1 MGEKGF
7 MKQSNADRLG
17 TLLGFLSGTTFILT
31 GILWPAEFSN
41 IALWLESTGD
51 AESFNKYIIQILRFF
66 DLKSFIIVFGGTI
79 SATFVAFPYTKTM
92 RSFKSIPKVFSA
104 DTAEEATQEIYDQSK
119 LIAEKRYSGKRI
131 TNDDISS
138 LANPFMRRWIEGL
151 IVREQVE
158 EESLA
163 QIIHAE
169 VKMYDQRAEEEIEI
183 FDFMGT
189 AAPAFGMVGTIVG
202 LVLMLAETGSI
213 RSVMQAMSIAML
225 TTLYGVILSNMVL
238 LPIASKRKQLKDSNI
253 LLLEMVRESVNRIA
267 RREAPYTILQELH
280 NFLPHKRDEFDEQ
293 YG

>member
-1 MGEKGF
+1 
-7 MKQSNADRLG
+7 MKQSNADKFG
-17 TLLGFLSGTTFILT
+17 TLIGFISGGLFILT
-31 GILWPAEFSN
+31 GIIFPAEYSN
-41 IALWLESTGD
+41 IALWLESTGA
-51 AESFNKYIIQILRFF
+51 AEDYNKYVIQILRFF
-66 DLKSFIIVFGGTI
+66 DLKSLVIVFGGTI
-79 SATFVAFPYTKTM
+79 SATFIAFPFTKTM
-92 RSFKSIPKVFSA
+92 RSFKSIPKVFAA
-104 DTAEEATQEIYDQSK
+104 DHAEEATQEIYEKSK
-119 LIAEKRYSGKRI
+119 MIAEKRFSGKRI
-131 TNDDISS
+131 TNDDISG
-138 LANPFMRRWIEGL
+138 LDNPFMRRWIEAL

-158 EESLA
+158 QVSLE
-163 QIIHAE
+163 QIVHAE
-169 VKMYDQRAEEEIEI
+169 VSMYEQRADEEIEI

-238 LPIASKRKQLKDSNI
+238 IPIASKRKQLKESNLI
-253 LLLEMVRESVNRIA
+253 LLEMVRESVNRIA

>member
-1 MGEKGF
+1 
-7 MKQSNADRLG
+7 MKQSSADKYG
-17 TLLGFLSGTTFILT
+17 TVLGFFAGTTFILS

-51 AESFNKYIIQILRFF
+51 AEAYNKYLVQILRFF
-66 DLKSFIIVFGGTI
+66 DLKSLFIVFGGTI
-79 SATFVAFPYTKTM
+79 SATFIAFPYTKTL
-92 RSFKSIPKVFSA
+92 RSFRSIPKVFAA

-119 LIAEKRYSGKRI
+119 LIAEKRFSGKRI
-131 TNDDISS
+131 TNDDLSN
-138 LANPFMRRWIEGL
+138 LENPFMRRWIEGL

-163 QIIHAE
+163 QILRAE
-169 VKMYDQRAEEEIEI
+169 VLMYEQRADEEIEI

-213 RSVMQAMSIAML
+213 RSVMQSMSIAML

-238 LPIASKRKQLKDSNI
+238 LPIASKRKQLKESN
-253 LLLEMVRESVNRIA
+253 LVLLEMIRESVNRIA
-267 RREAPYTILQELH
+267 RREAPYTILQELR

>member
-1 MGEKGF
+1 
-7 MKQSNADRLG
+7 MKQSNADKLG
-17 TLLGFLSGTTFILT
+17 TILGFVSGIFFILT
-31 GILWPAEFSN
+31 GIIYPAELSN
-41 IALWLESTGD
+41 IALWLESTGE
-51 AESFNKYIIQILRFF
+51 AENYNKYLIQILRFL
-66 DLKSFIIVFGGTI
+66 DLKSLVIVFGGTI
-79 SATFVAFPYTKTM
+79 SATFIAFPFTKTI
-92 RSFKSIPKVFSA
+92 RSFKSIPKIFA
-104 DTAEEATQEIYDQSK
+104 AEQAEEATTEIYEKSK
-119 LIAEKRYSGKRI
+119 IIAEKRYSGKRI

-138 LANPFMRRWIEGL
+138 LANPFMRRWIEAL

-158 EESLA
+158 QQSLE
-163 QIIHAE
+163 QIVQAE
-169 VKMYDQRAEEEIEI
+169 VSMYEQRADEEIEI

-238 LPIASKRKQLKDSNI
+238 LPIASKRKQLKESN
-253 LLLEMVRESVNRIA
+253 LVLLEMVRESVNRIA

>member
-1 MGEKGF
+1 

-17 TLLGFLSGTTFILT
+17 TLIGFLSGGVFILT

-51 AESFNKYIIQILRFF
+51 AESFNKYLIQILRFF

-131 TNDDISS
+131 TNDDLNS
-138 LANPFMRRWIEGL
+138 LENPFMRRWIEGL

-163 QIIHAE
+163 QIIQAE
-169 VKMYDQRAEEEIEI
+169 VQMYDQRAEEEIEI

-253 LLLEMVRESVNRIA
+253 ILLEMVRESVNRIA

-280 NFLPHKRDEFDEQ
+280 NFLPHKRDQFDEQ

>member
-1 MGEKGF
+1 MR
-7 MKQSNADRLG
+7 QSSADKFG
-17 TLLGFLSGTTFILT
+17 TVLGFFAGTIFILS

-51 AESFNKYIIQILRFF
+51 DELYNKYLVQILRFF
-66 DLKSFIIVFGGTI
+66 DLKSLFIVFGGTI
-79 SATFVAFPYTKTM
+79 SATFIAFPYTKTL
-92 RSFKSIPKVFSA
+92 RSFRSIPKVFAA
-104 DTAEEATQEIYDQSK
+104 DVAEEATQEIYDQSK
-119 LIAEKRYSGKRI
+119 IIAEKRFSGKRI
-131 TNDDISS
+131 TNDDLSS
-138 LANPFMRRWIEGL
+138 LENPFMRRWIEGL

-163 QIIHAE
+163 QILRAE
-169 VKMYDQRAEEEIEI
+169 VSMYEQRADEEIEI

-213 RSVMQAMSIAML
+213 RSVMQSMSIAML

-238 LPIASKRKQLKDSNI
+238 LPIASKRKQLKESN
-253 LLLEMVRESVNRIA
+253 LVLLEMIRESVNRIA
-267 RREAPYTILQELH
+267 RREAPYTILQELR

>member
-1 MGEKGF
+1 MGGKGF

-17 TLLGFLSGTTFILT
+17 TLIGFLSGGVFILT

-51 AESFNKYIIQILRFF
+51 AESFNKYLIQILRFF

-131 TNDDISS
+131 TNDDLNS
-138 LANPFMRRWIEGL
+138 LENPFMRRWIEGL

-253 LLLEMVRESVNRIA
+253 ILLEMVRESVNRIA

-280 NFLPHKRDEFDEQ
+280 NFLPHKRDQFDEQ

>member
-1 MGEKGF
+1 
-7 MKQSNADRLG
+7 MKQSNADKFG
-17 TLLGFLSGTTFILT
+17 TLLGFVSGTLFILT
-31 GILWPAEFSN
+31 GIIFPAEFSN
-41 IALWLESTGD
+41 LALWLESTGA
-51 AESFNKYIIQILRFF
+51 AEDYNKYVIQILRFF
-66 DLKSFIIVFGGTI
+66 DLKSLVIVFGGTI
-79 SATFVAFPYTKTM
+79 SATFIAFPFTKTI
-92 RSFKSIPKVFSA
+92 RSFKSIPKVFAA
-104 DTAEEATQEIYDQSK
+104 DHAEEATQEIYEKSK
-119 LIAEKRYSGKRI
+119 LISEKRFSGKRI
-131 TNDDISS
+131 TNDDISG
-138 LANPFMRRWIEGL
+138 LENPFMRRWIEAL

-158 EESLA
+158 QVSLE
-163 QIIHAE
+163 QIIQAE
-169 VKMYDQRAEEEIEI
+169 VSMYEQRADEEIEI

-238 LPIASKRKQLKDSNI
+238 IPIASKRKQLKESNLI
-253 LLLEMVRESVNRIA
+253 LLEMVRESVNRIA

>member
-1 MGEKGF
+1 

-51 AESFNKYIIQILRFF
+51 AESFNKYVIQILRFF

>member
-1 MGEKGF
+1 
-7 MKQSNADRLG
+7 MKQSSADKFG
-17 TLLGFLSGTTFILT
+17 TVLGFFAGTTFILS

-51 AESFNKYIIQILRFF
+51 AESYNKYVVQILRFF
-66 DLKSFIIVFGGTI
+66 DLKSLFIVFGGTI
-79 SATFVAFPYTKTM
+79 SATFIAFPYTKTM
-92 RSFKSIPKVFSA
+92 RSFRSIPKVFAA

-119 LIAEKRYSGKRI
+119 LIAEKRFSGKRI
-131 TNDDISS
+131 TNDDLSS
-138 LANPFMRRWIEGL
+138 LENPFMRRWIEGL
-151 IVREQVE
+151 IVREQVD

-163 QIIHAE
+163 QILRAE
-169 VKMYDQRAEEEIEI
+169 VLMYEQRADEEIEI

-213 RSVMQAMSIAML
+213 RSVMQSMSIAML

-238 LPIASKRKQLKDSNI
+238 LPIASKRKQLKESN
-253 LLLEMVRESVNRIA
+253 LVLLEMIRESVNRIA

>member
-1 MGEKGF
+1 
-7 MKQSNADRLG
+7 MKQSKADKFG
-17 TLLGFLSGTTFILT
+17 TVLGFIAGTIFILS

-41 IALWLESTGD
+41 IALWLESTGE
-51 AESFNKYIIQILRFF
+51 AESYNKYLVQILRFF
-66 DLKSFIIVFGGTI
+66 DLKSLFIVFGGTI
-79 SATFVAFPYTKTM
+79 SATFIAFPYTKTL
-92 RSFKSIPKVFSA
+92 RSFRSIPKVFAA

-119 LIAEKRYSGKRI
+119 LIAEKRFSGKRI
-131 TNDDISS
+131 TNDDLSS
-138 LANPFMRRWIEGL
+138 LENPFMRRWIEGL

-163 QIIHAE
+163 QILRAE
-169 VKMYDQRAEEEIEI
+169 VSMYEQRANEEIEI

-213 RSVMQAMSIAML
+213 RSVMQSMSIAML

-238 LPIASKRKQLKDSNI
+238 LPIASKRKQLKESN
-253 LLLEMVRESVNRIA
+253 LVLLEMIRESVNRIA
-267 RREAPYTILQELH
+267 RREAPYTILQELR

>member
-1 MGEKGF
+1 
-7 MKQSNADRLG
+7 MKQSSADKFG
-17 TLLGFLSGTTFILT
+17 TVLGFFAGTIFILS

-51 AESFNKYIIQILRFF
+51 AESYNKYLVQILRFF
-66 DLKSFIIVFGGTI
+66 DLKSLFIVFGGTI
-79 SATFVAFPYTKTM
+79 SATFIAFPYTKTL
-92 RSFKSIPKVFSA
+92 RSFRSIPKVFAA
-104 DTAEEATQEIYDQSK
+104 DVAEEATQEIYDQSK
-119 LIAEKRYSGKRI
+119 LIAEKRFSGKRI
-131 TNDDISS
+131 TNDDLSS
-138 LANPFMRRWIEGL
+138 LENPFMRRWIEGL
-151 IVREQVE
+151 IVREQVD

-163 QIIHAE
+163 QILRAE
-169 VKMYDQRAEEEIEI
+169 VLMYEQRADEEIEI

-213 RSVMQAMSIAML
+213 RSVMQSMSIAML

-238 LPIASKRKQLKDSNI
+238 LPIASKRKQLKESN
-253 LLLEMVRESVNRIA
+253 LVLLEMIRESVNRIA

>member
-1 MGEKGF
+1 

-17 TLLGFLSGTTFILT
+17 TLIGFLSGGVFILT

-51 AESFNKYIIQILRFF
+51 AESFNKYLIQILRFF

-131 TNDDISS
+131 TNDDLNS
-138 LANPFMRRWIEGL
+138 LENPFMRRWIEGL

-163 QIIHAE
+163 QIIQAE
-169 VKMYDQRAEEEIEI
+169 VQMYDQRAEEEIEI

-238 LPIASKRKQLKDSNI
+238 LPIASKRKQLKESN
-253 LLLEMVRESVNRIA
+253 LVLLEMVRESVNRIA
-267 RREAPYTILQELH
+267 RREAPYTILQDLH
-280 NFLPHKRDEFDEQ
+280 NFLPHKRDQFDEQ

>member
-1 MGEKGF
+1 
-7 MKQSNADRLG
+7 MKQSSADKFG
-17 TLLGFLSGTTFILT
+17 TVLGFFAGTGFILS

-41 IALWLESTGD
+41 IALWLESTGE
-51 AESFNKYIIQILRFF
+51 AESYNKYLVQILRFF
-66 DLKSFIIVFGGTI
+66 DLKSLFIVFGGTI
-79 SATFVAFPYTKTM
+79 SSTFVAFPYTKTL
-92 RSFKSIPKVFSA
+92 RSFRSIPKVFAA
-104 DTAEEATQEIYDQSK
+104 DSAEEATQEIYDQSK
-119 LIAEKRYSGKRI
+119 LIAEKRFSGKRI
-131 TNDDISS
+131 TNDDLSS
-138 LANPFMRRWIEGL
+138 LENPFMRRWIEGL
-151 IVREQVE
+151 IVREQVD

-163 QIIHAE
+163 QILRAE
-169 VKMYDQRAEEEIEI
+169 VLMYEQRADEEIEI

-213 RSVMQAMSIAML
+213 RSVMAAMSIAML

-238 LPIASKRKQLKDSNI
+238 LPIASKRKQLKESN
-253 LLLEMVRESVNRIA
+253 LVLLEMIRESVNRIA

>member
-17 TLLGFLSGTTFILT
+17 TLLGFLSGTIFILT

-79 SATFVAFPYTKTM
+79 SATFIAFPYTKTM

>member
-1 MGEKGF
+1 
-7 MKQSNADRLG
+7 MKQSSADKFG
-17 TLLGFLSGTTFILT
+17 TVLGFFAGTIFILS

-51 AESFNKYIIQILRFF
+51 AESYNKFVVQILRFF
-66 DLKSFIIVFGGTI
+66 DLKSLFIVFGGTI
-79 SATFVAFPYTKTM
+79 SATFVAFPYTKTL
-92 RSFKSIPKVFSA
+92 RSFRSIPKVFAA
-104 DTAEEATQEIYDQSK
+104 DVAEEATQEIYDQSK
-119 LIAEKRYSGKRI
+119 LIAEKRFSGKRI
-131 TNDDISS
+131 TNDDLSS
-138 LANPFMRRWIEGL
+138 LENPFMRRWIEGL

-158 EESLA
+158 EEAVA
-163 QIIHAE
+163 QILRAE
-169 VKMYDQRAEEEIEI
+169 VSMYEQRADEEIEI

-213 RSVMQAMSIAML
+213 RSVMQSMSIAML

-238 LPIASKRKQLKDSNI
+238 LPIASKRKQLKESN
-253 LLLEMVRESVNRIA
+253 LVLLEMVRESVNRIA

>member
-1 MGEKGF
+1 
-7 MKQSNADRLG
+7 MKQSNADKLG
-17 TLLGFLSGTTFILT
+17 TILGFVSGIFFILT
-31 GILWPAEFSN
+31 GIIYPAELSN
-41 IALWLESTGD
+41 IALWLESTGEAD
-51 AESFNKYIIQILRFF
+51 NYNKYLIQILRFL
-66 DLKSFIIVFGGTI
+66 DLKSLIIVFGGTI
-79 SATFVAFPYTKTM
+79 SATFIAFPFTKTI
-92 RSFKSIPKVFSA
+92 RSFKSIPKVFA
-104 DTAEEATQEIYDQSK
+104 AEAAEEATTEIYEKSK
-119 LIAEKRYSGKRI
+119 IIAEKRYSGKRI
-131 TNDDISS
+131 TNDDISG
-138 LANPFMRRWIEGL
+138 LANPFMRRWIEAL

-158 EESLA
+158 QESLE
-163 QIIHAE
+163 QIVQAE
-169 VKMYDQRAEEEIEI
+169 VSMYEQRADEEIEI

-238 LPIASKRKQLKDSNI
+238 LPIASKRKQLKESN
-253 LLLEMVRESVNRIA
+253 LVLLEMVRESVNRIA

>member
-1 MGEKGF
+1 
-7 MKQSNADRLG
+7 MKQSSADKFG
-17 TLLGFLSGTTFILT
+17 TVLGFFAGTIFILS

-51 AESFNKYIIQILRFF
+51 AESYNKFVVQILRFF
-66 DLKSFIIVFGGTI
+66 DLKSLFIVFGGTI
-79 SATFVAFPYTKTM
+79 SATFVAFPYTKTL
-92 RSFKSIPKVFSA
+92 RSFRSIPKVFAA
-104 DTAEEATQEIYDQSK
+104 DVAEEATQEIYDQSK
-119 LIAEKRYSGKRI
+119 LIAEKRFSGKRI

-138 LANPFMRRWIEGL
+138 LENPFMRRWIEGL

-163 QIIHAE
+163 QILRAE
-169 VKMYDQRAEEEIEI
+169 VSMYEQRADEEIEI

-213 RSVMQAMSIAML
+213 RSVMQSMSIAML

-238 LPIASKRKQLKDSNI
+238 LPIASKRKQLKESN
-253 LLLEMVRESVNRIA
+253 LVLLEMVRESVNRIA

>member
-7 MKQSNADRLG
+7 MKQQSADKLG
-17 TLLGFLSGTTFILT
+17 TLLGFIAGSVFILS

-51 AESFNKYIIQILRFF
+51 AESFNKYVIQILRFF

-119 LIAEKRYSGKRI
+119 IIAEKRYSGKRI
-131 TNDDISS
+131 TNDDLNS
-138 LANPFMRRWIEGL
+138 LENPFMRRWIEGL

-158 EESLA
+158 EESLG
-163 QIIHAE
+163 QIIQAE
-169 VKMYDQRAEEEIEI
+169 VQMYDQRAEEEIEI

-253 LLLEMVRESVNRIA
+253 ILLEMVRESVNRIA

-280 NFLPHKRDEFDEQ
+280 NFLPHKRDQFDEQ

>member
-1 MGEKGF
+1 
-7 MKQSNADRLG
+7 MKQSSADKFG
-17 TLLGFLSGTTFILT
+17 TVLGFFAGTIFILS

-51 AESFNKYIIQILRFF
+51 SESYNKYLVQILRFF
-66 DLKSFIIVFGGTI
+66 DLKSLFIVFGGTI
-79 SATFVAFPYTKTM
+79 SATFVAFPYTKTL
-92 RSFKSIPKVFSA
+92 RSFRSIPKVFAA
-104 DTAEEATQEIYDQSK
+104 DVAEEATQEIYDQSK
-119 LIAEKRYSGKRI
+119 LIAEKRFSGKRI
-131 TNDDISS
+131 TNDDLSS
-138 LANPFMRRWIEGL
+138 LENPFMRRWIEGL

-158 EESLA
+158 EEAVA
-163 QIIHAE
+163 QILRAE
-169 VKMYDQRAEEEIEI
+169 VSMYEQRADEEIEI

-213 RSVMQAMSIAML
+213 RSVMQSMSIAML

-238 LPIASKRKQLKDSNI
+238 LPIASKRLQLKKSN
-253 LLLEMVRESVNRIA
+253 LVLLEMVRESVNRIA

-280 NFLPHKRDEFDEQ
+280 NFLPHKRDAFDEQ

>member
-1 MGEKGF
+1 
-7 MKQSNADRLG
+7 MKQSSADKFG
-17 TLLGFLSGTTFILT
+17 TVLGFFAGTIFILS

-51 AESFNKYIIQILRFF
+51 AESYNKFVVQILRFF
-66 DLKSFIIVFGGTI
+66 DLKSLFIVFGGTI
-79 SATFVAFPYTKTM
+79 SATFVAFPYTKTL
-92 RSFKSIPKVFSA
+92 RSFRSIPKVFAA
-104 DTAEEATQEIYDQSK
+104 DVAEEATQEIYDQSK
-119 LIAEKRYSGKRI
+119 LIAEKRFSGKRI
-131 TNDDISS
+131 TNDDLSS

-158 EESLA
+158 EEA
-163 QIIHAE
+163 VTQILSAE
-169 VKMYDQRAEEEIEI
+169 VSMYEQRADEEIEI

-213 RSVMQAMSIAML
+213 RSVMQSMSIAML

-238 LPIASKRKQLKDSNI
+238 LPIASKRLQLKKSN
-253 LLLEMVRESVNRIA
+253 LVLLEMVRESVNRIA
-267 RREAPYTILQELH
+267 RREAPYTILQELN
-280 NFLPHKRDEFDEQ
+280 NFLPHKRDAFDEQ

>member
-1 MGEKGF
+1 

-17 TLLGFLSGTTFILT
+17 TLLGFLFGTIFILT

-138 LANPFMRRWIEGL
+138 LENPFMRRWIEGL

>member
-1 MGEKGF
+1 
-7 MKQSNADRLG
+7 MKQSSADKFG
-17 TLLGFLSGTTFILT
+17 TVLGFFAGTIFILS

-51 AESFNKYIIQILRFF
+51 AESYNKYVVQILRFF
-66 DLKSFIIVFGGTI
+66 DLKSLFIVFGGTI
-79 SATFVAFPYTKTM
+79 SATFIAFPYTKTL
-92 RSFKSIPKVFSA
+92 RSFRSIPKVFAA
-104 DTAEEATQEIYDQSK
+104 DVAEEATQEIYDQSK
-119 LIAEKRYSGKRI
+119 LIAEKRFSGKRI
-131 TNDDISS
+131 TNDDLSS
-138 LANPFMRRWIEGL
+138 LENPFMRRWIEGL

-163 QIIHAE
+163 QILRAE
-169 VKMYDQRAEEEIEI
+169 VSMYEQRADEEIEI

-213 RSVMQAMSIAML
+213 RSVMQSMSIAML

-238 LPIASKRKQLKDSNI
+238 LPIASKRLQLKKSN
-253 LLLEMVRESVNRIA
+253 LVLLEMIRESVNRIA

>member
-1 MGEKGF
+1 
-7 MKQSNADRLG
+7 MKQSSADKFG
-17 TLLGFLSGTTFILT
+17 TVLGFIAGTIFILS

-41 IALWLESTGD
+41 IALWLESTGE
-51 AESFNKYIIQILRFF
+51 AEEFNKYIVQILRFF
-66 DLKSFIIVFGGTI
+66 DLKSLFIVFGGTI
-79 SATFVAFPYTKTM
+79 SATFIAFPYTKTL
-92 RSFKSIPKVFSA
+92 RSFRSIPKVFAA

-119 LIAEKRYSGKRI
+119 LIAEKRFSGKRI
-131 TNDDISS
+131 TNDDLSS
-138 LANPFMRRWIEGL
+138 LENPFMRRWIEGL

-158 EESLA
+158 VESLA
-163 QIIHAE
+163 QILRAE
-169 VKMYDQRAEEEIEI
+169 VSMYEQRANEEIEI

-213 RSVMQAMSIAML
+213 RSVMQSMSIAML

-238 LPIASKRKQLKDSNI
+238 LPIASKRKQLKESN
-253 LLLEMVRESVNRIA
+253 LVLLEMIRESVNRIA
-267 RREAPYTILQELH
+267 RREAPYTILQELR

>member
-1 MGEKGF
+1 
-7 MKQSNADRLG
+7 
-17 TLLGFLSGTTFILT
+17 
-31 GILWPAEFSN
+31 
-41 IALWLESTGD
+41 
-51 AESFNKYIIQILRFF
+51 
-66 DLKSFIIVFGGTI
+66 
-79 SATFVAFPYTKTM
+79 M
-92 RSFKSIPKVFSA
+92 RSFRSIPKVFSA
-104 DTAEEATQEIYDQSK
+104 DSAEDATQEIYDQSK
-119 LIAEKRYSGKRI
+119 IIAEKRYSGKRI
-131 TNDDISS
+131 TNDDISG
-138 LANPFMRRWIEGL
+138 LENPFMRRWIEGL

-158 EESLA
+158 EKSLS
-163 QIIHAE
+163 QILDSE

-238 LPIASKRKQLKDSNI
+238 LPIASKRKQLKDSNLI
-253 LLLEMVRESVNRIA
+253 LLEMVRESVNRIA
-267 RREAPYTILQELH
+267 RRESPYTILQELH

>member
-1 MGEKGF
+1 
-7 MKQSNADRLG
+7 MKQSSADKFG
-17 TLLGFLSGTTFILT
+17 TVLGFFAGTIFILS

-51 AESFNKYIIQILRFF
+51 AESYNKFVVQILRFF
-66 DLKSFIIVFGGTI
+66 DLKSLFIVFGGTI
-79 SATFVAFPYTKTM
+79 SATFVAFPYTKTL
-92 RSFKSIPKVFSA
+92 RSFRSIPKVFAA
-104 DTAEEATQEIYDQSK
+104 DVAEEATQEIYDQSK
-119 LIAEKRYSGKRI
+119 LIAEKRFSGKRI
-131 TNDDISS
+131 TNDDLSS
-138 LANPFMRRWIEGL
+138 LENPFMRRWIEGL

-163 QIIHAE
+163 QILRAE
-169 VKMYDQRAEEEIEI
+169 VSMYEQRADEEIEI

-213 RSVMQAMSIAML
+213 RSVMQSMSIAML

-238 LPIASKRKQLKDSNI
+238 LPIASKRLQLKKSN
-253 LLLEMVRESVNRIA
+253 LVLLEMVRESVNRIA
-267 RREAPYTILQELH
+267 RREAPYTILQELN
-280 NFLPHKRDEFDEQ
+280 NFLPHKRDAFDEQ

>member
-1 MGEKGF
+1 
-7 MKQSNADRLG
+7 MKQSSADKFG
-17 TLLGFLSGTTFILT
+17 TVLGFFAGTTFILS

-41 IALWLESTGD
+41 IALWLESTGE
-51 AESFNKYIIQILRFF
+51 AESYNKYLVQILRFF
-66 DLKSFIIVFGGTI
+66 DLKSLFIVFGGTI
-79 SATFVAFPYTKTM
+79 SATFIAFPYTKTL
-92 RSFKSIPKVFSA
+92 RSFRSIPKVFAA
-104 DTAEEATQEIYDQSK
+104 DVAEEATQEIYDQSK
-119 LIAEKRYSGKRI
+119 LIAEKRFSGKRI
-131 TNDDISS
+131 TNDDLSS
-138 LANPFMRRWIEGL
+138 LENPFMRRWIEGL

-158 EESLA
+158 EEAVA
-163 QIIHAE
+163 QILGAE
-169 VKMYDQRAEEEIEI
+169 VSMYEQRADEEIEI

-213 RSVMQAMSIAML
+213 RSVMQSMSIAML

-238 LPIASKRKQLKDSNI
+238 LPIASKRLQLKKSN
-253 LLLEMVRESVNRIA
+253 LVLLEMVRESVNRIA